1 MLTFLEKELRKIE
14 AEKIIEPEAE
24 IDLNKDHVVGSMS
37 SDVRKL
43 YQLQF
48 DLHAQEIKI
57 SNSLV
62 RDSQTDYIDPK
73 FLLARQKELRS
84 VSKKSEVVST
94 MMLVSIRDQYD
105 LWDKPEVGV
114 RKGWQV
120 VWSELSEEKQLELD
134 SDLNEILEVIKGQDR
149 KSRSKI
155 N

>member
-1 MLTFLEKELRKIE
+1 M
-14 AEKIIEPEAE
+14 
-24 IDLNKDHVVGSMS
+24 
-37 SDVRKL
+37 
-43 YQLQF
+43 
-48 DLHAQEIKI
+48 
-57 SNSLV
+57 V